1 MRVLLT
7 NWSNSVTLEVNC
19 IDDKNWI
26 NSSKWKQFSK
36 MTSLLIEA
44 DACKW
49 FIPTPTLGGHSSV
62 HLFTDTVKNVYNMMA
77 RVESCMRHPITDS
90 LSGSRDS
97 VKLLE
102 NPLRKNILTNYILVF
117 WRIIV
122 KLLQLGG
129 TYITYSYCTLLVS

>member
-49 FIPTPTLGGHSSV
+49 LIPTPTLGGHSSV

-97 VKLLE
+97 VELLE